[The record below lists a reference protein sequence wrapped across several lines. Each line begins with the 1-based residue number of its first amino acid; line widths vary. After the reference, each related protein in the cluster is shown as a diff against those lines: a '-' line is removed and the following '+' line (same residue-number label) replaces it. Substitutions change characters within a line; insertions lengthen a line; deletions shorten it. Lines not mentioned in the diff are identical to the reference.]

1 MFQNYGCVSVTLCLY
16 TIGYLLKNYVFPM
29 NIL

>member
-1 MFQNYGCVSVTLCLY
+1 MFQNYGCGSVTLCLY
-16 TIGYLLKNYVFPM
+16 NTEELLRNYDFDM

>member
-1 MFQNYGCVSVTLCLY
+1 MFQNYGCGSVTLCLY
-16 TIGYLLKNYVFPM
+16 NKGHLIKNYDTGM

>member
-1 MFQNYGCVSVTLCLY
+1 MFQDRGCGSVTLCLY
-16 TIGYLLKNYVFPM
+16 NTGYLLKNYDTDM

>member
-1 MFQNYGCVSVTLCLY
+1 MFQNYGCGSVTLCLY
-16 TIGYLLKNYVFPM
+16 NTGHPKNYDTGM

>member
-1 MFQNYGCVSVTLCLY
+1 MFQNYGCGSVTLCLY
-16 TIGYLLKNYVFPM
+16 NTENILKNYDTGM